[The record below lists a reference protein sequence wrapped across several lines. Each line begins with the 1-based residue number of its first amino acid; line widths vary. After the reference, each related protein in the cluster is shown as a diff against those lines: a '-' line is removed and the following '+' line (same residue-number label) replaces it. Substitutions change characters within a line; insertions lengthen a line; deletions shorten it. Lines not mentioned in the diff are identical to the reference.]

1 MRMAQGIVTCHYAMV
16 EIKNAARKMY
26 SPDGIIYHHLCQR
39 LKSMA
44 RAVRIFLWFL
54 WFLWYL
60 CEIIIIR
67 VDLCNSCSKI
77 I

>member
-26 SPDGIIYHHLCQR
+26 SPDGITHHHLCQR

-44 RAVRIFLWFL
+44 RSVRIFL

>member
-44 RAVRIFLWFL
+44 RAVRIFLW
-54 WFLWYL
+54 YL

-67 VDLCNSCSKI
+67 VDLCN
-77 I
+77 